1 MPVLEVPVVVP
12 EARQDRGGLSAQEE
26 RIVDGA
32 LRCFARWGVAKTT
45 LDDVAREA
53 GYSRA
58 TVYRFFP
65 GGKDGL
71 LDAVAS
77 TEVTRALA
85 TIGARLE
92 AADSLEDLVIGGMTT
107 AARLI
112 AAHKPLQYLLAY
124 EPEVVLPRIS
134 FHEADAVLRTVSAF
148 AAPYLSRYLAPD
160 VDTHRAAE
168 WLSRIVLSYVCSPS
182 PAVDM
187 QDEESVRRLVRAF
200 VLPGLTIN

>member
-1 MPVLEVPVVVP
+1 VIELPVVSS
-12 EARQDRGGLSAQEE
+12 GLCAQEE

-32 LRCFARWGVAKTT
+32 LRCFARWGVGKTT

-65 GGKDGL
+65 GGKEGL
-71 LDAVAS
+71 LDTVAS
-77 TEVTRALA
+77 VEVTRAFA
-85 TIGARLE
+85 AIAARLE
-92 AADSLEDLVIGGMTT
+92 AATSLEDLVVGGMTT

-112 AAHKPLQYLLAY
+112 AEHKPLQYLMTY

-134 FHEADAVLRTVSAF
+134 FHEADAVLRTISAF
-148 AAPYLSRYLAPD
+148 AAPYLERHLASH
-160 VDTHRAAE
+160 VDPYRAAE

-182 PAVDM
+182 PAVDL
-187 QDEESVRRLVRAF
+187 QDEESVRSLVQAF
-200 VLPGLTIN
+200 VLPGLTSIVAPEARS